1 MRARVFCL
9 VFALAVLAACAGFAP
24 KEPLSVTIAQIIPV
38 EIGLLEQRYLVKAR
52 VLNPNDSEVSF
63 DGLVFDIEVNGK
75 PFAKGVNDRGGIIP
89 RFGEAIIEVQV
100 VSGIHNAMRQIREI
114 QKNARPG
121 FTYRVKGSLH
131 VAGGYVS
138 IPFDTSGEFFL
149 PLPEKPQDQQQ

>member
-9 VFALAVLAACAGFAP
+9 VLGFAVLAGCAGFQP
-24 KEPLSVTIAQIIPV
+24 REPLSVTISQITPV

-52 VLNPNDSEVSF
+52 VLNPNDTDVSF

-75 PFAKGVNDRGGIIP
+75 PFAKGVSDRGGTIP
-89 RFGEAIIEVQV
+89 RFAEAIIEVQV
-100 VSGIHNAMRQIREI
+100 VSSIQNAMRQIREM
-114 QKNARPG
+114 QKNPRPG

-138 IPFDTSGEFFL
+138 IPFETSGEFFL
-149 PLPEKPQDQQQ
+149 PLPEKPQDTQQ